1 MPLDRGRHRRRRR
14 RRVSARLRGKQAA
27 RVIRAAARKVKRVGA
42 ASGASPKRRKSST
55 AAAPSSEAGAPA
67 SATCT
72 PRPSARA
79 DFPSALVA
87 GVDSAG
93 IAPTSPPSPT
103 PSAPV
108 YSGGPPDLTAVPP
121 PALDRSDPP
130 SSPSLMVTGEVA
142 APAPDTAPGHDVDAP
157 LSAVASAR
165 VPATVEPLRP
175 IDYPEFAVMGSDLMP
190 GSSQAASAAF
200 NLAAFAPAYTPEP
213 VTADPPTVTQRLSLA
228 AKVDQ
233 LFEMFTELRRELQS
247 RAEDVPPHVGPS
259 TDRGFLSQS
268 STRPS
273 GVPAGASPAPP
284 GSWTLPPSGNSADMP
299 PAAVSE
305 LRCDSFQ
312 LPRTRVKGEYYP
324 PLAHQLAAHR
334 LFRDLS
340 SETGRW
346 LSPMSF
352 VLHLRELECVRFD
365 APPAVLMA
373 LYSGRLGSRG
383 LTVMHFRPQSE
394 MEQLERGSSNAN
406 FSADFGA
413 GATLP
418 ATTVDCPTYED
429 LLAAI
434 GGLISFGDA
443 LWYDH
448 ARRLL
453 SRVNRFVLANL
464 ERDHNTHERV
474 MLTVM
479 FVNQFI
485 GRALAHLLVDSPH
498 WWRNFNE
505 AVRAVD
511 YHSPDWQ
518 AALNGL
524 ALRMASTPARASNGS
539 QPVQTPRPGGAPS
552 RRGPA
557 GRTPIMPERIRR
569 LIPRDRDGCEPC
581 LRFMGG
587 GMCYGGSA
595 ERCAHQQ
602 RTHRWDGRLPREL
615 QEFIDR
621 TYRSGPRQSVRR
633 EHS

>member
-1 MPLDRGRHRRRRR
+1 
-14 RRVSARLRGKQAA
+14 
-27 RVIRAAARKVKRVGA
+27 
-42 ASGASPKRRKSST
+42 
-55 AAAPSSEAGAPA
+55 
-67 SATCT
+67 
-72 PRPSARA
+72 
-79 DFPSALVA
+79 
-87 GVDSAG
+87 
-93 IAPTSPPSPT
+93 
-103 PSAPV
+103 
-108 YSGGPPDLTAVPP
+108 
-121 PALDRSDPP
+121 
-130 SSPSLMVTGEVA
+130 
-142 APAPDTAPGHDVDAP
+142 
-157 LSAVASAR
+157 
-165 VPATVEPLRP
+165 
-175 IDYPEFAVMGSDLMP
+175 
-190 GSSQAASAAF
+190 
-200 NLAAFAPAYTPEP
+200 
-213 VTADPPTVTQRLSLA
+213 
-228 AKVDQ
+228 
-233 LFEMFTELRRELQS
+233 
-247 RAEDVPPHVGPS
+247 
-259 TDRGFLSQS
+259 
-268 STRPS
+268 
-273 GVPAGASPAPP
+273 
-284 GSWTLPPSGNSADMP
+284 
-299 PAAVSE
+299 
-305 LRCDSFQ
+305 
-312 LPRTRVKGEYYP
+312 
-324 PLAHQLAAHR
+324 
-334 LFRDLS
+334 
-340 SETGRW
+340 
-346 LSPMSF
+346 
-352 VLHLRELECVRFD
+352 
-365 APPAVLMA
+365 
-373 LYSGRLGSRG
+373 
-383 LTVMHFRPQSE
+383 MHFRPQSE

-443 LWYDH
+443 RWYDH

-453 SRVNRFVLANL
+453 SRVKRFVLANL

-479 FVNQFI
+479 FVKQFI

-524 ALRMASTPARASNGS
+524 ALRMASTPARASNGP
-539 QPVQTPRPGGAPS
+539 QPVQPPRPGGAPS

-557 GRTPIMPERIRR
+557 ARTPIMPERIRR
-569 LIPRDRDGCEPC
+569 HIPRDRDGREPC

>member
-1 MPLDRGRHRRRRR
+1 
-14 RRVSARLRGKQAA
+14 
-27 RVIRAAARKVKRVGA
+27 
-42 ASGASPKRRKSST
+42 
-55 AAAPSSEAGAPA
+55 
-67 SATCT
+67 
-72 PRPSARA
+72 
-79 DFPSALVA
+79 
-87 GVDSAG
+87 
-93 IAPTSPPSPT
+93 
-103 PSAPV
+103 
-108 YSGGPPDLTAVPP
+108 
-121 PALDRSDPP
+121 
-130 SSPSLMVTGEVA
+130 
-142 APAPDTAPGHDVDAP
+142 
-157 LSAVASAR
+157 
-165 VPATVEPLRP
+165 
-175 IDYPEFAVMGSDLMP
+175 
-190 GSSQAASAAF
+190 
-200 NLAAFAPAYTPEP
+200 
-213 VTADPPTVTQRLSLA
+213 
-228 AKVDQ
+228 
-233 LFEMFTELRRELQS
+233 
-247 RAEDVPPHVGPS
+247 
-259 TDRGFLSQS
+259 
-268 STRPS
+268 
-273 GVPAGASPAPP
+273 
-284 GSWTLPPSGNSADMP
+284 
-299 PAAVSE
+299 
-305 LRCDSFQ
+305 
-312 LPRTRVKGEYYP
+312 
-324 PLAHQLAAHR
+324 
-334 LFRDLS
+334 
-340 SETGRW
+340 
-346 LSPMSF
+346 MSF

-413 GATLP
+413 GATPP

-453 SRVNRFVLANL
+453 SRVKRFVLANL

-524 ALRMASTPARASNGS
+524 ALRMASTPARASTGT
-539 QPVQTPRPGGAPS
+539 QPVQPPRPGGAPS

-557 GRTPIMPERIRR
+557 ARTPIMPERIRR
-569 LIPRDRDGCEPC
+569 HIPRDRDGREPC

-621 TYRSGPRQSVRR
+621 
-633 EHS
+633 

>member
-1 MPLDRGRHRRRRR
+1 
-14 RRVSARLRGKQAA
+14 
-27 RVIRAAARKVKRVGA
+27 
-42 ASGASPKRRKSST
+42 
-55 AAAPSSEAGAPA
+55 
-67 SATCT
+67 
-72 PRPSARA
+72 
-79 DFPSALVA
+79 
-87 GVDSAG
+87 
-93 IAPTSPPSPT
+93 
-103 PSAPV
+103 
-108 YSGGPPDLTAVPP
+108 
-121 PALDRSDPP
+121 
-130 SSPSLMVTGEVA
+130 
-142 APAPDTAPGHDVDAP
+142 
-157 LSAVASAR
+157 
-165 VPATVEPLRP
+165 
-175 IDYPEFAVMGSDLMP
+175 
-190 GSSQAASAAF
+190 
-200 NLAAFAPAYTPEP
+200 
-213 VTADPPTVTQRLSLA
+213 
-228 AKVDQ
+228 
-233 LFEMFTELRRELQS
+233 
-247 RAEDVPPHVGPS
+247 
-259 TDRGFLSQS
+259 
-268 STRPS
+268 
-273 GVPAGASPAPP
+273 
-284 GSWTLPPSGNSADMP
+284 MP

-443 LWYDH
+443 LCYDH
-448 ARRLL
+448 ARRLR
-453 SRVNRFVLANL
+453 SRVKRFVLANL

-539 QPVQTPRPGGAPS
+539 QPVQPPRPGGAPS

-557 GRTPIMPERIRR
+557 ARTPIMPERIRR
-569 LIPRDRDGCEPC
+569 LIPRDRDGREPC

-587 GMCYGGSA
+587 DDYRPNKRMLPDVIRTACRGYQHLDALLAIADSGVRAPVSEGMLHQHVYPTNHKSA
-595 ERCAHQQ
+595 ADRYPVLIKNIRKEQDLWRCFVL
-602 RTHRWDGRLPREL
+602 DLDILG
-615 QEFIDR
+615 I
-621 TYRSGPRQSVRR
+621 
-633 EHS
+633 